1 MTRPAVVLCSGGL
14 DSTTCIALAIEQGFE
29 VTALSFDYGQRH
41 RVELTAAGRVLQH
54 YGIERHLICD
64 IGLFQ
69 KIGGSALTSDIPV
82 PQQRSFE
89 EMSTGIPSTYVP
101 ARNTIF
107 LSYALGIAETIGA
120 SDIFIGV
127 NALDHTGY
135 PDCRPEFIQAFAHTA
150 NLATRAGVE
159 DKMKLRI
166 HTPLV
171 NYTKTEIIREG
182 FRLNAP
188 YHLTHSCYAPHGE
201 SSCGQ
206 CDACLLRLQGFQEAG
221 VPDPIKYISVA

>member
-1 MTRPAVVLCSGGL
+1 MSRPAVVLCSGGL

-41 RVELTAAGRVLQH
+41 RVELHAAGRVLEH

-64 IGLFQ
+64 IGLFR
-69 KIGGSALTSDIPV
+69 KIGGSSLTSDTPV

-107 LSYALGIAETIGA
+107 LSYAIGIAETIGA

-135 PDCRPEFIQAFAHTA
+135 PDCRPQFIKAFEHTA

-159 DKMKLRI
+159 DREKLRI

-171 NYTKTEIIREG
+171 DFTKTEIIRLG
-182 FRLNAP
+182 LSLGAP
-188 YHLTHSCYAPHGE
+188 YHLTHSCYTPTGE
-201 SSCGQ
+201 TACGQ
-206 CDACLLRLQGFQEAG
+206 CDACLLRIQGFQEAG
-221 VPDPIKYISVA
+221 ISDPISYISAA